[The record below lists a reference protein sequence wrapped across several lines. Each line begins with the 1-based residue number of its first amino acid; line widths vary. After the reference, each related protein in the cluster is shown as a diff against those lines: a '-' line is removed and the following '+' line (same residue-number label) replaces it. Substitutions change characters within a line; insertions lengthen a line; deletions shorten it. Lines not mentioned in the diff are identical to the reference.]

1 MPTQGS
7 FVLGNLDRALDHDKG
22 LIRAMS
28 SMETTPLPP
37 QAYAHPRLELVGITK
52 RFPGVVA
59 NADVSLSVQP
69 GEIHALLGENGA
81 GKSTLMKMIYGLLE
95 PDAGSLLWDGHE
107 LRIEGP
113 LHTRALGMG
122 MVQQHFALLES
133 LTVAE
138 NLALT
143 LNRHG
148 HWDPE
153 RIAKRVEEAE
163 REYGLRVHAR
173 RPVHRLSVGE
183 RQRVEILRCLLQE
196 EPLKLLILD
205 EPTAVLTPQES
216 EGLFAILRRLAS
228 EGLSI
233 LFVSH
238 KLEEVR
244 ALCDRV
250 TVLRAGRVVARRETA
265 QVPVEE
271 LASLMVGD
279 APPPLRER
287 VRLAV
292 EPKVR
297 LSVSDLNL
305 PTSDPHGTALQG
317 ISFELRRGE
326 ILGLAGV
333 SGNGQQ
339 ELMAALV
346 GERLSSP
353 RSIVLDGHPVG
364 RMTVRAR
371 RRQGLRYVPEER
383 IGKGVVPELSLIDNA
398 LLTRWPR
405 VLRWGW
411 LRLGQARALA
421 QALCDRHQVRHAGI
435 NLPAASLSGGNL
447 QKFIMGR
454 ELDEVPEVFVVA
466 QPTWGVDVAAARRI
480 QDGLLA
486 LREHGSALLVVSDDL
501 DELLLLSDRIAVI
514 SDGRVSPVR
523 PVEAMSRAE
532 LGQWMGGNREG
543 WEKTFGHAA

>member
-1 MPTQGS
+1 M
-7 FVLGNLDRALDHDKG
+7 DYDKG
-22 LIRAMS
+22 LMRAMS
-28 SMETTPLPP
+28 SMNDNAAP
-37 QAYAHPRLELVGITK
+37 QEGHARLELAGITK

-59 NADVSLSVQP
+59 NDDVSLSVRP

-81 GKSTLMKMIYGLLE
+81 GKSTLMKMTYGLLE
-95 PDAGSLLWDGHE
+95 PDAGSLLWDGRE

-113 LHTRALGMG
+113 MHARALGMG

-148 HWDPE
+148 RWDPE
-153 RIAKRVEEAE
+153 RIVRRVEEAE

-205 EPTAVLTPQES
+205 EPTAVLTPQEI
-216 EGLFAILRRLAS
+216 EGLFAILRRLAA

-238 KLEEVR
+238 KLDEVR
-244 ALCDRV
+244 ALCHRV
-250 TVLRAGRVVARRETA
+250 TVLRGGCVVARSDTA
-265 QVPVEE
+265 QVSVEE
-271 LASLMVGD
+271 LAALMVGD

-287 VRLAV
+287 SRPTV
-292 EPKVR
+292 EPQVR
-297 LSVSDLNL
+297 MAVSGLNL
-305 PTSDPHGTALQG
+305 PTHDPHGTELVEVG
-317 ISFELRRGE
+317 FELRQGE

-346 GERLSSP
+346 GERAVAP
-353 RSIVLDGHPVG
+353 QAVVLDGRPVG
-364 RMTVRAR
+364 HLSVRAR
-371 RRQGLRYVPEER
+371 RRMGLRYVPEER
-383 IGKGVVPELSLIDNA
+383 LGKGAVPELSLVDNA
-398 LLTRWPR
+398 LLTRWPQA
-405 VLRWGW
+405 LRWGW
-411 LRLGQARALA
+411 LRLAQARAMA
-421 QALCDRHQVRHAGI
+421 EVLCSKHQVRQAGV
-435 NLPAASLSGGNL
+435 NQPAASLSGGNL

-454 ELDEVPEVFVVA
+454 ELDQNPEIFIVT
-466 QPTWGVDVAAARRI
+466 QPAWGVDVAAARRI

-486 LREHGSALLVVSDDL
+486 LRERGSALLVISDDL
-501 DELLLLSDRIAVI
+501 DELLLLSDRIVVM
-514 SDGRVSPVR
+514 SGGRVSPVR
-523 PVEAMSRAE
+523 PVEETGRTE
-532 LGQWMGGNREG
+532 LGQWMGGSQDG
-543 WEKTFGHAA
+543 WEAFGDAA